1 MNYEYLK
8 KLLNSSNSTVWVNG
22 KQIAMENGVAVW
34 EYDFGGLNSSRVV
47 IRGVESNKPKL
58 QFSSSAYGVFVDGKK
73 LEMEK
78 SQYLELF
85 GQAGYLFSVVQPMKL
100 KQQTQNR

>member
-1 MNYEYLK
+1 MNYETLK
-8 KLLNSSNSTVWVNG
+8 KLLTVSNPRCWVNG
-22 KQIAMENGVAVW
+22 KKVAMDNGVAVW
-34 EYDFGGLNSSRVV
+34 EYDFGGIGSPHVV
-47 IRGVESNKPKL
+47 VRGVDSNNPKL

-85 GQAGYLFSVVQPMKL
+85 GQAGYLFSVVQPTKL